1 MTACLVHIADPEV
14 PGGWRPATAADF
26 AGTGPGAGGDASAA
40 NQATQI
46 TRETEIRDRL
56 PASLV
61 SGRLPVETVQQS
73 GSISTVR
80 LRDLIQDVVSI
91 ASLAGSATAT
101 GAVIDLGATH
111 ATATVT
117 CIKSAGAGQ
126 ADTVMLEQSDDGS
139 NWIQMPRADS
149 TPGNALAWSNASGIN
164 CVVIG
169 RPSMRY
175 VRAKII
181 GGAGAQPAGA
191 QLVTAVHWGV

>member
-1 MTACLVHIADPEV
+1 MSAALIHIADPSV

-26 AGTGPGAGGDASAA
+26 AGTGP
-40 NQATQI
+40 
-46 TRETEIRDRL
+46 
-56 PASLV
+56 V
-61 SGRLPVETVQQS
+61 
-73 GSISTVR
+73 
-80 LRDLIQDVVSI
+80 IQDVVSI

-101 GAVIDLGATH
+101 GTVIDLGATH

-117 CIKSAGAGQ
+117 CIKSAGASQ

-139 NWIQMPRADS
+139 YWIQVPRADS